1 MKTIPLDTRTR
12 LLAHYDT
19 GKVTRAEAAEHF
31 AVSVDF
37 VKKLLKQR
45 KKLGHLKP
53 LYNRAG
59 RNTKMTQERKD
70 TLLEALRQ
78 TPGLTLKQMR
88 ELLGGV
94 CTGVCIHLTL
104 KKVGV
109 TYKKKRCELPGKIV
123 RTYGKSAGNGACARP
138 RSNRKALCLLTNRA
152 PRRT

>member
-1 MKTIPLDTRTR
+1 MKTIPLYTRTR

-19 GKVTRAEAAEHF
+19 GKFTRKEAAEHF

-70 TLLEALRQ
+70 ALFNAIHQ

-88 ELLGGV
+88 ALLGGV
-94 CTGVCIHLTL
+94 CTDVCIHLTL
-104 KKVGV
+104 KKADI
-109 TYKKKRCELPGKIV
+109 TYKKNVTNFRARSPACTRKA
-123 RTYGKSAGNGACARP
+123 RTMARP
-138 RSNRKALCLLTNRA
+138 IDPIQVGKPCVC
-152 PRRT
+152 